1 MTSRT
6 LRLLP
11 SGQDTNTRRYP
22 RTLAEAFPHGPEYG
36 CAIER
41 PAPRRTR
48 LGVLVCVLLV
58 GIIAV
63 TSARSDLLPDAVE
76 VPVFTR
82 HFQHNDRFNN
92 STPGLVLQ
100 WDTPLAFAGTNAVRA
115 HLGAFKN
122 SNGDPTLYVGL
133 HPEWRIAG
141 PLYAGFGAGLT
152 YGYKELDYSGNAW
165 RDGVPFTQGAV
176 SGRRYETRKVK
187 PAVQLDARLAL
198 TRNVSLTAHVVAD
211 EKLCK
216 KQPEG
221 LHVTSCAVWLGLRGE
236 W

>member
-1 MTSRT
+1 M
-6 LRLLP
+6 
-11 SGQDTNTRRYP
+11 NTRRYP

-48 LGVLVCVLLV
+48 LGLLVCVLLV
-58 GIIAV
+58 GIIAF
-63 TSARSDLLPDAVE
+63 TSARADLLPDAVE

-100 WDTPLAFAGTNAVRA
+100 WDTPLVFAGSRTVSAN
-115 HLGAFKN
+115 LGAFKN

-152 YGYKELDYSGNAW
+152 YGYKSFSYTGNAW
-165 RDGVPFTQGAV
+165 ADGVPFTQGAV

-187 PAVQLDARLAL
+187 PAVQLDARLEL

-221 LHVTSCAVWLGLRGE
+221 LHVTSCAVWLGIRGA

>member
-1 MTSRT
+1 MKAPVN
-6 LRLLP
+6 LALLLGAIAALA
-11 SGQDTNTRRYP
+11 SGFDTR
-22 RTLAEAFPHGPEYG
+22 A
-36 CAIER
+36 
-41 PAPRRTR
+41 
-48 LGVLVCVLLV
+48 
-58 GIIAV
+58 
-63 TSARSDLLPDAVE
+63 DLLPDAVE
-76 VPVFTR
+76 VPIATR

-92 STPGLVLQ
+92 STPGIVLQ
-100 WDTPLAFAGTNAVRA
+100 WDTPLVFAGSRTVSAN
-115 HLGAFKN
+115 LGAFKN

-133 HPEWRIAG
+133 HPEWHISG

-176 SGRRYETRKVK
+176 SGRRYDRRTVK
-187 PAVQLDARLAL
+187 PAVQLDARLEL

-216 KQPEG
+216 KQPAG

>member
-1 MTSRT
+1 MKAPVNAA
-6 LRLLP
+6 LLLGALAALA
-11 SGQDTNTRRYP
+11 SGFDTR
-22 RTLAEAFPHGPEYG
+22 A
-36 CAIER
+36 
-41 PAPRRTR
+41 
-48 LGVLVCVLLV
+48 
-58 GIIAV
+58 
-63 TSARSDLLPDAVE
+63 DLLPDAVE
-76 VPVFTR
+76 VPIATR

-92 STPGLVLQ
+92 STPGVVLQ
-100 WDTPLAFAGTNAVRA
+100 WDTPLAFAGTHAVRA
-115 HLGAFKN
+115 HAAAFRN
-122 SNGDPTLYVGL
+122 SNGDPTVYGGL
-133 HPEWRIAG
+133 HAEWRITG
-141 PLYAGFGAGLT
+141 RLYGGGGLGIS
-152 YGYKELDYSGNAW
+152 YGYKGLDYGGNAW
-165 RDGVPFTQGAV
+165 ADGEPFTQGAV

>member
-1 MTSRT
+1 MKA
-6 LRLLP
+6 LALLAA
-11 SGQDTNTRRYP
+11 
-22 RTLAEAFPHGPEYG
+22 LAATAAH
-36 CAIER
+36 A
-41 PAPRRTR
+41 
-48 LGVLVCVLLV
+48 
-58 GIIAV
+58 
-63 TSARSDLLPDAVE
+63 DWLPDAVE
-76 VPVFTR
+76 LPLYTR
-82 HFQHNDRFNN
+82 HIQHNEHFNN
-92 STPGLVLQ
+92 KTPGVVLQ
-100 WDTPLAFAGTNAVRA
+100 WDTPLSRLHAGLFR
-115 HLGAFKN
+115 N
-122 SNGDPTLYVGL
+122 SNGDPTVYVGL

-152 YGYKELDYSGNAW
+152 YGYKSFSYTGNAW
-165 RDGVPFTQGAV
+165 ADGVPFTQGAV

-187 PAVQLDARLAL
+187 PAVQLDARLEL

>member
-11 SGQDTNTRRYP
+11 SPYALENLY
-22 RTLAEAFPHGPEYG
+22 
-36 CAIER
+36 I
-41 PAPRRTR
+41 R
-48 LGVLVCVLLV
+48 LGCPAWYWPAVGGVLFGLLV
-58 GIIAV
+58 LGSSVADD
-63 TSARSDLLPDAVE
+63 ARADLVPDAVE
-76 VPVFTR
+76 IPVATR
-82 HFQHNDRFNN
+82 HLEHNDRLRND
-92 STPGLVLQ
+92 TPGVVLQ
-100 WDTPLAFAGTNAVRA
+100 WNTPLAFAGTHAVRA
-115 HLGAFKN
+115 HAAAFRN
-122 SNGDPTLYVGL
+122 SNGDPTIYAGL

-152 YGYKELDYSGNAW
+152 YGYKSFSYGGNAW
-165 RDGVPFTQGAV
+165 LDGVPFTQGAV

-221 LHVTSCAVWLGLRGE
+221 LHVTSCAVWLGIKGE

>member
-1 MTSRT
+1 MQAPVNLT
-6 LRLLP
+6 LLIGFVAAMA
-11 SGQDTNTRRYP
+11 SSCD
-22 RTLAEAFPHGPEYG
+22 
-36 CAIER
+36 
-41 PAPRRTR
+41 
-48 LGVLVCVLLV
+48 
-58 GIIAV
+58 
-63 TSARSDLLPDAVE
+63 ARADWLPDAVE
-76 VPVFTR
+76 LPLYTR

-92 STPGLVLQ
+92 DTPGIVLQ
-100 WDTPLAFAGTNAVRA
+100 WDTSLAFAGTNAVRA
-115 HLGAFKN
+115 NLGAFKN
-122 SNGDPTLYVGL
+122 SNGDPTIYAGL

-152 YGYKELDYSGNAW
+152 YGYKSFSYTGNAW
-165 RDGVPFTQGAV
+165 ADGVPFTQGAV
-176 SGRRYETRKVK
+176 SGRRYETRKVN

>member
-1 MTSRT
+1 
-6 LRLLP
+6 
-11 SGQDTNTRRYP
+11 
-22 RTLAEAFPHGPEYG
+22 
-36 CAIER
+36 
-41 PAPRRTR
+41 
-48 LGVLVCVLLV
+48 V
-58 GIIAV
+58 
-63 TSARSDLLPDAVE
+63 SA
-76 VPVFTR
+76 
-82 HFQHNDRFNN
+82 N
-92 STPGLVLQ
+92 
-100 WDTPLAFAGTNAVRA
+100 
-115 HLGAFKN
+115 LGAFKN
-122 SNGDPTLYVGL
+122 SSGDPTLYVGL

-152 YGYKELDYSGNAW
+152 YGYKSFSYGGNAW
-165 RDGVPFTQGAV
+165 LDGVPFTQGAV

-198 TRNVSLTAHVVAD
+198 TRNVSLTAHVAAD